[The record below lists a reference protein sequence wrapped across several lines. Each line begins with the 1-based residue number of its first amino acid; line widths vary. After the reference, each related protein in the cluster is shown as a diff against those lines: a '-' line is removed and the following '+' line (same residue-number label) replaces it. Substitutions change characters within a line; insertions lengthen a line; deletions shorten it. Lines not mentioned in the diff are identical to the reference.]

1 MTEPVP
7 TPRPVDD
14 GGWQKLDARMLLLDP
29 VKTLAQFLVPLA
41 VGLIGLRNSSGSW
54 PVWTL
59 PLLVL
64 APIAFGSLPWLT
76 TRYRLTDTQF
86 QKHSGLLNKKQLTA
100 PLDRIRSV
108 DLEAT
113 VLHRILGVS
122 KVQIGTGVD
131 DTRITLD
138 SLSVT
143 QAQELR
149 GVLLARRTA
158 TATRADEHA
167 NSDGFRDGPGGP
179 SQPPSSPVQVLARID
194 WSWLRFAPFSLARL
208 AVVAGA
214 LGVLSQFGDE
224 LPFFSRDN
232 AESTWEWVASFALP
246 LVIFVSV
253 VLGLVGWVVI
263 AVAGY
268 VVQWW
273 NLVLAREQGHL
284 RLTAGL
290 FTTRST
296 TVEDARIRGVELS
309 EPVLLRLVGGGELA
323 TLATGVGAGGVTTV
337 LPPCPVGVATDV
349 GHTLLGERGTLTT
362 ALTAHGPFA
371 RRRCHVSAQWFTVF
385 LTVAVVAAVLVFDL
399 PSWLPVLVALVVG
412 ALGVLTA
419 EAEYA
424 HLGHALTDRHLVAG
438 SGAWERR
445 RTALEREGV
454 IGWVIQ
460 QSLFQRRLGL
470 ATLVATTA
478 AGAERVA
485 VRDLSLDRAVALADA
500 TTPGL
505 LAAFLARAPDPA
517 PARDAGAT
525 LSSP

>member
-1 MTEPVP
+1 
-7 TPRPVDD
+7 
-14 GGWQKLDARMLLLDP
+14 
-29 VKTLAQFLVPLA
+29 
-41 VGLIGLRNSSGSW
+41 LRSSWCRWSSASS
-54 PVWTL
+54 VWTL

-76 TRYRLTDTQF
+76 TRYRITDTQF
-86 QKHSGLLNKKQLTA
+86 QKHTGLLNKKQLTA

-113 VLHRILGVS
+113 VLHRILGLS

-138 SLSVT
+138 SLSVA
-143 QAQELR
+143 QAHELR
-149 GVLLARRTA
+149 AVLMARRTA
-158 TATRADEHA
+158 TAVGSEPVDESPDAPDDPH
-167 NSDGFRDGPGGP
+167 RPP
-179 SQPPSSPVQVLARID
+179 EQPVEVLARIN

-232 AESTWEWVASFALP
+232 VEGAWEWLASFALP
-246 LVIFVSV
+246 LVIVVGV
-253 VLGLVGWVVI
+253 VLGIAGWVVI

-284 RLTAGL
+284 RLSAGL

-349 GHTLLGERGTLTT
+349 GHTLLGEEGTLTS
-362 ALTAHGPFA
+362 ALTPHGPSA
-371 RRRCHVSAQWFTVF
+371 RRRCHVSAQWATVF
-385 LTVAVVAAVLVFDL
+385 LTAAAVAAVSVFEL
-399 PSWLPVLVALVVG
+399 PSWLPVLVAVVVATLGLVS
-412 ALGVLTA
+412 A

-424 HLGHALTDRHLVAG
+424 HLGHVLTERHLVAG

-445 RTALEREGV
+445 RTVLERDGV
-454 IGWVIQ
+454 IGWVVQ
-460 QSLFQRRLGL
+460 QSVFQRRLGL
-470 ATLVATTA
+470 STLVATTA

-485 VRDLSLDRAVALADA
+485 VRDVSLDRAVALADA
-500 TTPGL
+500 ATPGL
-505 LAAFLARAPDPA
+505 LAAFLARAPDGPA
-517 PARDAGAT
+517 PDVGAT